1 MIEMRVE
8 DLRRDP
14 SRQGVMWL
22 RSVEGSVMVPIEIG
36 QAEYLSIC
44 AELAGETMQRPLTHD
59 LLQAVLLYFDAT
71 VEEVRI
77 VDLKDQIF
85 FAELVLSVGETQVRF
100 DARPSDSIALA
111 LKFDAP
117 IYMDAK
123 IIQQVGF
130 KIHRTEQG
138 YELRRL
144 QSSAVGL
151 VQAEADSDIAQAT
164 KRPIQGVDSQGRDI
178 DPDELLEMLKDE
190 MNKAVEEER
199 YEDAGMIRDEIER
212 IEARDA
218 EKGEP

>member
-8 DLRRDP
+8 DLSRDH
-14 SRQGVMWL
+14 SRQGMVWL
-22 RSVEGSVMVPIEIG
+22 RSVEGRVMVPIEIG
-36 QAEYLSIC
+36 QTEYLSIC
-44 AELAGETMQRPLTHD
+44 AELAGETRQRPLAHD
-59 LLQAVLLYFDAT
+59 LLQAVLLYFDAA
-71 VEEVRI
+71 VEKVQI
-77 VDLKDQIF
+77 VDLQDHVF
-85 FAELVLSVGETQVRF
+85 YAELVLSVGDTQVRF

-144 QSSAVGL
+144 QPPDVGL
-151 VQAEADSDIAQAT
+151 VKTEAASDIVQAT
-164 KRPIQGVDSQGRDI
+164 ELPIQGVDSQGRDI
-178 DPDELLEMLKDE
+178 DPDELLEVLKDE

-218 EKGEP
+218 K

>member
-8 DLRRDP
+8 DLQRDQ
-14 SRQGVMWL
+14 SKQGVLWL
-22 RSVEGSVMVPIEIG
+22 RSVEGRVMVPIEIG
-36 QAEYLSIC
+36 QTEYLSIC

-59 LLQAVLLYFDAT
+59 LLQAVLLYFDAEIEA
-71 VEEVRI
+71 VQI
-77 VDLKDQIF
+77 VDLKNQVF
-85 FAELVLSVGETQVRF
+85 YAELVLSVGEKQARF

-111 LKFDAP
+111 LKFGAP

-144 QSSAVGL
+144 QPPAVGL
-151 VQAEADSDIAQAT
+151 VKAEDVSDIAQAAE
-164 KRPIQGVDSQGRDI
+164 RPIQGVDSQGRDI
-178 DPDELLEMLKDE
+178 DPNELLEVLKDE
-190 MNKAVEEER
+190 LNKAVEEER

-212 IEARDA
+212 IEARS
-218 EKGEP
+218 ER

>member
-8 DLRRDP
+8 DLSRDH
-14 SRQGVMWL
+14 SRQGMVWL
-22 RSVEGSVMVPIEIG
+22 RSVEGRVMVPIEIG
-36 QAEYLSIC
+36 QTEYLSIC
-44 AELAGETMQRPLTHD
+44 AELAGETRQRPLAHD
-59 LLQAVLLYFDAT
+59 LLQAVLLYFDAA
-71 VEEVRI
+71 VEKVQI
-77 VDLKDQIF
+77 VDLQDHVF
-85 FAELVLSVGETQVRF
+85 YAELVLSVGDTRVRF

-144 QSSAVGL
+144 QPPDVGL
-151 VQAEADSDIAQAT
+151 VKTEAASDIVQAT
-164 KRPIQGVDSQGRDI
+164 ELPIQGVDSQGRDI
-178 DPDELLEMLKDE
+178 DPDELLEVLKDE

-218 EKGEP
+218 K

>member
-8 DLRRDP
+8 DLSRDH
-14 SRQGVMWL
+14 SRQGMVWL
-22 RSVEGSVMVPIEIG
+22 RSVEGRVMVPIEIG
-36 QAEYLSIC
+36 QTEYLSIC
-44 AELAGETMQRPLTHD
+44 AELAGETRQRPLAHD
-59 LLQAVLLYFDAT
+59 LLQAVLLYFDAA
-71 VEEVRI
+71 VEKVQI
-77 VDLKDQIF
+77 VDLQDHVF
-85 FAELVLSVGETQVRF
+85 YAELVLSVGDTQVRF

-144 QSSAVGL
+144 QPPAVGL
-151 VQAEADSDIAQAT
+151 VKTEAASDIVQAT
-164 KRPIQGVDSQGRDI
+164 ELPIQGVDSQGRDI
-178 DPDELLEMLKDE
+178 DPDELLEVLKDE

-218 EKGEP
+218 K